1 MSLRR
6 SLSLSAPGM
15 LILTAALLL
24 ATPAGA
30 NSSPTTVKEAC
41 KKPDKKP
48 PAPAPCD
55 KCSDL
60 PKLTKE
66 LAEQQFLRDK
76 FQEFIDWRLPPIA
89 KDPGDKDKS
98 PGELMRDWVTREFT
112 RYLNSPEG
120 GGNGFGQP
128 EMGTDLETC
137 KLVSYPKDDKGK
149 NLTDK
154 NGNPITCPVSKDDI
168 KAMYCQPVA
177 DMILTHEGQHQKDC
191 KANKKAS
198 PPLDLAEWSNYAVY
212 DVRGYTA
219 GVANLR
225 KSIAKLAKSKQ
236 CGWKGSTNKTKK
248 MPMPQGPGQKP
259 TDIDVDVIPT
269 PQEIDTLAKTLG
281 GKK

>member
-1 MSLRR
+1 MQK
-6 SLSLSAPGM
+6 SA
-15 LILTAALLL
+15 
-24 ATPAGA
+24 
-30 NSSPTTVKEAC
+30 
-41 KKPDKKP
+41 
-48 PAPAPCD
+48 
-55 KCSDL
+55 
-60 PKLTKE
+60 
-66 LAEQQFLRDK
+66 
-76 FQEFIDWRLPPIA
+76 
-89 KDPGDKDKS
+89 
-98 PGELMRDWVTREFT
+98 GELMRDWVTREFT
-112 RYLNSPEG
+112 KYLNSPEG

-191 KANKKAS
+191 TANKKAS

-219 GVANLR
+219 GIANLR
-225 KSIAKLAKSKQ
+225 KSIAALSRN
-236 CGWKGSTNKTKK
+236 CGWKGSSNKTKK
-248 MPMPQGPGQKP
+248 MPMPPAGKGKP

-269 PQEIDTLAKTLG
+269 PQQIDTLAKTLG